1 LGKGPTMKALLTL
14 GASIILLALGLFIG
28 CGDEKPSGPILGDF
42 AYPLQV
48 GQVWKYSGRQY
59 NFNFVPESLA
69 TNYSTLHNY
78 TSAVQ
83 VMQKTKILDT
93 LDVYSIRELAVQIGV
108 GSYETWHYYNNRSD
122 GLYNYA
128 YGGTS
133 AMMLPRKLAPAT
145 TRLIFRGRPLEE
157 TERQLGVSLLSPSG
171 LAPQSDSLTSIED
184 PPFRSLVYPL
194 SYGSEWPVR
203 VPPKLSPI
211 NKKVIEKV
219 QIQVPAGIF
228 TCAKIQWLYDIDE
241 DGGWDTDLE
250 QYDFISQIGLVKRTR
265 LYRGVAVTTHEYPAG
280 VGVCDIA
287 ESWELTQTIGG
298 Q

>member
-1 LGKGPTMKALLTL
+1 MRASFTL
-14 GASIILLALGLFIG
+14 GVSIILLALGLFVG

-69 TNYSTLHNY
+69 TNYSTYYNF
-78 TSAVQ
+78 TSTVQ
-83 VMQKTKILDT
+83 VMQKTKILDS
-93 LDVYSIRELAVQIGV
+93 LDVYSIRELAVQV
-108 GSYETWHYYNNRSD
+108 GLFSYETWHYYNNRTD
-122 GLYNYA
+122 GFYNYA

-133 AMMLPRKLAPAT
+133 PMMLPRKLAPAT
-145 TRLIFRGRPLEE
+145 TRLLFRGLPLEK
-157 TERQLGVSLLSPSG
+157 TERQLGVALLNPSG
-171 LAPQSDSLTSIED
+171 LAPQSDSLSEIED
-184 PPFRSLVYPL
+184 PPFRSLAYPL

-203 VPPKLSPI
+203 NPTGITPI

-219 QIQVPAGIF
+219 QVQVPAGIS

-241 DGGWDTDLE
+241 DGSWDTDIE
-250 QYDFISQIGLVKRTR
+250 QYDYISQSGLVKRTR
-265 LYRGVAVTTHEYPAG
+265 LFHNVTVASYDHPEGIGT
-280 VGVCDIA
+280 CDIA
-287 ESWELTQTIGG
+287 EVWELTQTIGG